1 MRKPLAP
8 LGNDLGHDQDHCHHL
23 QRGRDIPLHHPCQN
37 QKNADLIHV
46 TGQSRQK
53 EVERSIHILYPL
65 LAQVVED
72 LDHALCPT
80 TRQHHIHEEEDHI
93 LSHQEDHVTIQDL
106 GQILSL
112 REGQTGIPHQNL
124 SHIKRRNID
133 HDHTRGQDPQGST
146 DETCHF
152 FNRTEIQY
160 ILRMAMDYW
169 ITLFLLHLYRYTY
182 IALTKFCL

>member
-8 LGNDLGHDQDHCHHL
+8 LGIDLGHDQDHCHHL

-80 TRQHHIHEEEDHI
+80 TRQHQIHEEEDHI
-93 LSHQEDHVTIQDL
+93 LSHQEGHIT
-106 GQILSL
+106 SL
-112 REGQTGIPHQNL
+112 REGQTGIHHQNL

-152 FNRTEIQY
+152 LTEQKSSI
-160 ILRMAMDYW
+160 
-169 ITLFLLHLYRYTY
+169 F
-182 IALTKFCL
+182 